1 MTLRA
6 TLVTTVLM
14 GLASLSGRAGAAD
27 PNHSDALL
35 NLSLE
40 ELMKV
45 EVRSASFFTT
55 TTTKA
60 PGYVM
65 VYDMNEISEGPT
77 RTLADLME
85 LYVPGA
91 VVGGHE
97 RQGRLLGIRGL
108 EIDNNAKTVV
118 MWDGQ
123 QINYR
128 AHFGYMVG
136 LLSPFMGDISKIE
149 VIHGPGAI
157 QHGSGAINGFINM
170 VPKTGSS
177 HPGGYAH
184 YEYGAMEQS
193 NLLEGG
199 YGVRY
204 GENRDLYAYA
214 GVYGAKGFEPDDLYG
229 GTQNYAG
236 PIQAFGYDDKNYR
249 FSATWN
255 HDDLNV
261 EWFVYTLSPRKN
273 SANEDG
279 SFMNEAM
286 GVRPRYTMELS
297 PTDCIEWN
305 TSLQWMDYGTTGHNG
320 QAFMKGGSE
329 DHWEVKP
336 IFKTTRL
343 SRQQLAVGVLYGYKG
358 FRTQDMYFHSRAQ
371 GGIESLNT
379 HWTEESVFGEDILS
393 LTDRLTLSLG
403 LRYDKVDTSPMSGF
417 NWNDLS
423 ASYTPEQMAGHT
435 SPRVAF
441 AYEVDKATN
450 VKGSYQHGFRMPD
463 AAYYTWNVYNNSVAQ
478 GLGYPTFPLK
488 PETMDSWELDLQKIL
503 TPRVEAGLNLFYN
516 TFTDQLSWGPLSNC
530 WTAAQVTEIDKT
542 SIAPWGMFQNIR
554 GSFNIWG
561 TEALLKVK
569 VTDATD
575 VGASYGYVKCV
586 NNEIEQHYPPNQV
599 KLNVTSRFLDN
610 RFIVG
615 LNYVYNS
622 AYSREINP
630 VISPVYEHTRN
641 WVDLSAAYHVSRQ
654 FKIKAAIQNL
664 LGEHTPGSGGF
675 LMGVPSK
682 YALGYDE
689 PRVYISGEL
698 TF

>member
-1 MTLRA
+1 VDGLRHD
-6 TLVTTVLM
+6 
-14 GLASLSGRAGAAD
+14 G
-27 PNHSDALL
+27 PQ
-35 NLSLE
+35 
-40 ELMKV
+40 
-45 EVRSASFFTT
+45 RS
-55 TTTKA
+55 
-60 PGYVM
+60 
-65 VYDMNEISEGPT
+65 
-77 RTLADLME
+77 
-85 LYVPGA
+85 
-91 VVGGHE
+91 
-97 RQGRLLGIRGL
+97 
-108 EIDNNAKTVV
+108 
-118 MWDGQ
+118 
-123 QINYR
+123 
-128 AHFGYMVG
+128 
-136 LLSPFMGDISKIE
+136 
-149 VIHGPGAI
+149 
-157 QHGSGAINGFINM
+157 
-170 VPKTGSS
+170 
-177 HPGGYAH
+177 
-184 YEYGAMEQS
+184 
-193 NLLEGG
+193 
-199 YGVRY
+199 
-204 GENRDLYAYA
+204 
-214 GVYGAKGFEPDDLYG
+214 
-229 GTQNYAG
+229 
-236 PIQAFGYDDKNYR
+236 
-249 FSATWN
+249 
-255 HDDLNV
+255 
-261 EWFVYTLSPRKN
+261 
-273 SANEDG
+273 
-279 SFMNEAM
+279 
-286 GVRPRYTMELS
+286 
-297 PTDCIEWN
+297 
-305 TSLQWMDYGTTGHNG
+305 
-320 QAFMKGGSE
+320 
-329 DHWEVKP
+329 
-336 IFKTTRL
+336 
-343 SRQQLAVGVLYGYKG
+343 
-358 FRTQDMYFHSRAQ
+358 
-371 GGIESLNT
+371 
-379 HWTEESVFGEDILS
+379 
-393 LTDRLTLSLG
+393 G

-417 NWNDLS
+417 NWNDLA
-423 ASYTPEQMAGHT
+423 ASYTPERMAGHT

-599 KLNVTSRFLDN
+599 KLNVTSRFIDD